1 MKALHV
7 RGQHHP
13 LCLHGKAR
21 PNLLSAFLYPAGK
34 WKLGERLWENKS
46 LPLHRN
52 NMLFLLQ
59 VGPEAQSDDH
69 TLPESEGPAKV
80 AVSHCPKI

>member
-1 MKALHV
+1 
-7 RGQHHP
+7 
-13 LCLHGKAR
+13 
-21 PNLLSAFLYPAGK
+21 
-34 WKLGERLWENKS
+34 
-46 LPLHRN
+46 
-52 NMLFLLQ
+52 MLFLLQ